1 MSRCLALE
9 KSREG
14 ASNLLLE
21 DPDVAAILEM
31 TKEKLSGLVVA
42 GTQSCCCCCCR
53 YTVLLLQVHIL
64 VVVGTHWD
72 FASKKFL
79 AISSI

>member
-42 GTQSCCCCCCR
+42 GTSLVVVVGTQYCCCR
-53 YTVLLLQVHIL
+53 YKVLLLL
-64 VVVGTHWD
+64 
-72 FASKKFL
+72 
-79 AISSI
+79 